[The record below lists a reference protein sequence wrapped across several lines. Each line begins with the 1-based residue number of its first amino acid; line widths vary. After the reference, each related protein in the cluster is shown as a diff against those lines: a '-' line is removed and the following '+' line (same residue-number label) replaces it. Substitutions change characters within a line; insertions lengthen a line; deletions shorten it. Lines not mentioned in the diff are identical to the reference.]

1 MIKVWIR
8 DLLMG
13 VRFAVTGGR
22 PGWTR
27 TLLTGTGV
35 GLGVAVLLLAAS
47 VPSAIHA
54 GDVRDA
60 ARQYQYTEDA
70 RPTDTSVVV
79 GHVFTEYRGKVV
91 GGMLLQP
98 DGDPEKT
105 VTPPGINRV
114 PGKGEIYVS
123 PKLKRMLDGGDGELL
138 AERFGNAKVIG
149 TIGPDGLSGPADVRF
164 YLGTD
169 TLTAEEDGTR
179 TELFGFAT
187 ADNDPLPP
195 SLLVLVI
202 VMVVVLLLPIAVFIA
217 TAVRFGS
224 EGRDRRLAALRL
236 VGADSAM
243 THRMAAGEAVTGAT
257 FGLLF
262 GGLFFTA
269 GRLLVERFEVFGY
282 SVYSADVVPT
292 GWLAALILLL
302 VPASAVMVTLL
313 AMRKV
318 AISPLGVAR
327 EGTDRGRRLWWRLVV
342 LIVGA
347 VSLGFFGPSMRGG
360 DQVNEWGIA
369 GGVLL
374 TLVGVTLL
382 LPWAVER
389 VVGRMR
395 GGPLSWQL
403 ATRRLQLNSGL
414 AARAVSGVTVAV
426 AGAVALQMLYS
437 SVELRDRQETGQD
450 PSRATMAA
458 SHYDIDAPEALDWIE
473 RIREVKGVTEANG
486 FLVADLVNER
496 TKPDDDGWRHAHR
509 VKIADCDT
517 LRLLVRTDGC
527 RDGDVFFV
535 PDPEEEEGP
544 SPVRPGDRF
553 DLRADQN
560 AEAKQPT
567 PLWWTVPKDMRA
579 ASAIANPMGELSR
592 GLYVTPGAID
602 VKEIRHTWLE
612 AMLTT
617 DPANRDTVEHVR
629 NLAPVTDRGFQT
641 YELSMTTNS
650 DEFNGIRNALMIGA
664 VVILLLIGASMIV
677 STIEQLRER
686 KRQLSVLVAFG
697 TKRSTLGMSVL
708 WQTAIPVVLGLVIAT
723 GGGIGLGVL
732 LLRMV
737 DESATDWLAFVPLVG
752 AGLLMIA
759 LVTLA
764 SLPSLW
770 RMMRPDGLRTE

>member
-54 GDVRDA
+54 GDVRDV
-60 ARQYQYTEDA
+60 ARQYEYVEDA
-70 RPTDTSVVV
+70 PATDTSVVV
-79 GHVFTEYRGKVV
+79 THVFTEYRGKTV

-98 DGDPEKT
+98 DGDPDRT
-105 VTPPGINRV
+105 VTPPGIDRV
-114 PGKGEIYVS
+114 PTKGEIYVS
-123 PKLKRMLDGGDGELL
+123 PKLKRMLDDGDGKLL
-138 AERFGNAKVIG
+138 AERFENAKVVG
-149 TIGPDGLSGPADVRF
+149 TIGPEGLSGPADMRF

-169 TLTAEEDGTR
+169 TLTAWKDATR
-179 TELFGFAT
+179 TERFGHNT

-195 SLLVLVI
+195 SMLVLVV

-257 FGLLF
+257 LGLLL
-262 GGLFFTA
+262 GGLFFA
-269 GRLLVERFEVFGY
+269 VGRVLVEKFEVFGY
-282 SVYSADVVPT
+282 SVYSVDVVPA
-292 GWLAALILLL
+292 GWLAALVLLL

-342 LIVGA
+342 LLLGA
-347 VSLGFFGPSMRGG
+347 LSLGFFGPSMRG
-360 DQVNEWGIA
+360 DSTVNEWGIA

-437 SVELRDRQETGQD
+437 SVELRDRSETGQD
-450 PSRATMAA
+450 PGRATMAA
-458 SHYDIDAPEALDWIE
+458 SHYDVEAPEALDWFE
-473 RIREVKGVTEANG
+473 RIRKVEGVTEVNG
-486 FLVADLVNER
+486 FLVADLVHER
-496 TKPDDDGWRHAHR
+496 AKPDEDGWRAPHQVR
-509 VKIADCDT
+509 IADCDT
-517 LRLLVRTDGC
+517 LRLLIKTDGC
-527 RDGDVFFV
+527 RDGDVFLTS
-535 PDPEEEEGP
+535 DYEEEEY
-544 SPVRPGDRF
+544 RPEPKPGARF
-553 DLRADQN
+553 DLHASEY
-560 AEAKQPT
+560 AEDEQLE
-567 PLWWTVPKDMRA
+567 PLWWTLPKNIRPA
-579 ASAIANPMGELSR
+579 TTTESPTGELSG
-592 GLYVTPGAID
+592 GLYVTTGAID
-602 VKEIRHTWLE
+602 VKELRSVWLE
-612 AMLTT
+612 AMLRT
-617 DPANRDTVEHVR
+617 DPADRDTVEHIR
-629 NLAPVTDRGFQT
+629 NLAPVTDRGFQA
-641 YELSMTTNS
+641 YELVSTTNS
-650 DEFNGIRNALMIGA
+650 DEFNGIRNALFIGA

-737 DESATDWLAFVPLVG
+737 DESATDWFAFLPLVG

-759 LVTLA
+759 LVTVA